1 MAISRGPNLPS
12 NNSSTMIVRRAELTF
27 PVSRKKPMLVNCQ
40 MDGFGFF
47 FSVLLQEGK
56 HL

>member
-12 NNSSTMIVRRAELTF
+12 NNSSTMIVMRAELTF